1 MHLIHAAAEVGVPV
15 VRIPFMISSE
25 VMFEARQAILRNDRI
40 ADIAPIQCTGVA
52 AITKRLIT
60 LSSIP

>member
-15 VRIPFMISSE
+15 VRIPFMTSSE
-25 VMFEARQAILRNDRI
+25 VMFEAKQAILRNDRI

-52 AITKRLIT
+52 AIT
-60 LSSIP
+60 